1 MKIRARK
8 IHSRAAAT
16 GAAATEAAA
25 TGAATNGEPATE
37 EVEGPPDD
45 SVLKQRLEARR
56 LLIELLDCELNP
68 LVPLLMNG
76 SMIHSTTL
84 VSGSW
89 FKPSDFQIRKKL
101 DPCETNED

>member
-25 TGAATNGEPATE
+25 TGAATNGEPATG
-37 EVEGPPDD
+37 EVEGPPGD
-45 SVLKQRLEARR
+45 SVLIQLLEARR

-68 LVPLLMNG
+68 LVPLLMDG
-76 SMIHSTTL
+76 SMIHSTSL

-89 FKPSDFQIRKKL
+89 LEPALCPSSWAKRFVCIA
-101 DPCETNED
+101 